1 MVVVEC
7 SVPDCTFATEDV
19 SEALAIALITNHDL
33 AHRVPAPT
41 APPAPTTTNG
51 PKLERPKVNIG
62 VTIEE
67 WNRRVESQSL
77 HETLGGFQIRLRHQQ
92 CLGAL
97 PALPVCRT

>member
-33 AHRVPAPT
+33 AHRVPTPT
-41 APPAPTTTNG
+41 APPAPTATSG

-62 VTIEE
+62 VTLEE
-67 WNRRVESQSL
+67 
-77 HETLGGFQIRLRHQQ
+77 
-92 CLGAL
+92 
-97 PALPVCRT
+97 